1 MSNDTAVDS
10 RSGLHNAKTSSLSFG
25 VRLVGDN
32 VGVNEGE
39 DDGVD
44 VGEAVVA
51 ITVPHSARRVLDV
64 VVVMLTSGLALTV
77 VTKAAVVSR
86 DVNKDFII
94 AVS

>member
-1 MSNDTAVDS
+1 M
-10 RSGLHNAKTSSLSFG
+10 
-25 VRLVGDN
+25 RLVGDN
-32 VGVNEGE
+32 VGVDEGD

-51 ITVPHSARRVLDV
+51 IAVPHSARRVLDV
-64 VVVMLTSGLALTV
+64 VVVVMSTSGLALTV